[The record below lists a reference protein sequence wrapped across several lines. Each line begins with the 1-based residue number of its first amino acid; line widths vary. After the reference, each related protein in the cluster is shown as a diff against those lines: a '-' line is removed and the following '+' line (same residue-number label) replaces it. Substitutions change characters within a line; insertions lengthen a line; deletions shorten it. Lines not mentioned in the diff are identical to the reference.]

1 MLNRNTWFSIRKEYR
16 QDEPRNYV
24 FTPISQH
31 APQMTKQINIRAKL
45 NQKKEQYRLD
55 ELEES
60 SLCSKQCFDFSK
72 NHLYSVNVVNMNF
85 ISFIWLI
92 FSL

>member
-1 MLNRNTWFSIRKEYR
+1 
-16 QDEPRNYV
+16 
-24 FTPISQH
+24 
-31 APQMTKQINIRAKL
+31 MTEQINIRAKL

>member
-1 MLNRNTWFSIRKEYR
+1 MRKEYR

-24 FTPISQH
+24 FTPILQH
-31 APQMTKQINIRAKL
+31 APQMTQQINITAKL

-55 ELEES
+55 KLKES

-72 NHLYSVNVVNMNF
+72 NNFSYSINVANMNF